1 VVSFFRISNEHWILV
16 IGHCLSRALSRGTLG
31 PYPRPSSRDASMKA
45 VLKKYWGF
53 DDFLPLQEEA
63 IKCVLSGRDS
73 IVVLPTGGGKSLCF
87 QAPAMA
93 MDGLAIVVSPLISLM
108 KDQVDAL
115 SECGVAAVRI
125 DSTLTG
131 REKSETFSRIRR
143 GEVKIVYLS
152 PERIMT
158 EGFTEFLRDT
168 PLSFI
173 AIDEAHCISHWGHD
187 FRPEYRQL
195 GRLKR
200 CFPGVALHSYTATA
214 TEPVRKDIAL
224 QLGLKNPEVLVGSF
238 DRPNLIYRA
247 CRRTSR
253 LKQVCRVLDKHP
265 GDSGIVYCIRRR
277 DVDDLC
283 AALRERGYRAVPYHA
298 GMTAGDRKQNQ
309 DDFIAEKIDIIVAT
323 IAFGMGIDKSNVRY
337 VIHTGM
343 PKSLEHYQQESG
355 RAGRDGL
362 DAECHLFYSGGDYA
376 VWKSLIGDLE
386 PEVHAI
392 ALEKLSRMYDYCTG
406 ITCRHKA
413 LLEYFG
419 QTLEGNNCGACDA
432 CLDELSLI
440 EGSLVIARKILSCVV
455 RLRERF
461 GGDYTAQVLTGSQD
475 KRILQNSHDRL
486 STYGLLSEFSRNVVR
501 GWIEQLVSQGYIRKS
516 EDYGV
521 LKVPPA
527 GWRVMKGE
535 ETPRLLKPP
544 EKKARAAVSR
554 AIKDSWEG
562 VDRGLFEALRE
573 LRSGIAAKKGLPA
586 YIVFGD
592 AALRDMARR
601 RPSTRAGFLQ
611 VTGVGEKKCR
621 RYGDDFLE
629 LIKDYCVS
637 HGLEVE

>member
-1 VVSFFRISNEHWILV
+1 
-16 IGHCLSRALSRGTLG
+16 
-31 PYPRPSSRDASMKA
+31 MKEII
-45 VLKKYWGF
+45 KKYWGF
-53 DDFLPLQEEA
+53 DGFLPLQKEA
-63 IKCVLSGRDS
+63 IHCVLSGRDS

-93 MDGLAIVVSPLISLM
+93 MEGLAIVVSPLISLM

-115 SECGVAAVRI
+115 LECGVAAARI

-131 REKSETFSRIRR
+131 REKSEIFSLIRR

-152 PERIMT
+152 PERMMM
-158 EGFTEFLRDT
+158 EGFTGFLRDT

-195 GRLKR
+195 GRLKI
-200 CFPGVALHSYTATA
+200 CFPGVALHAYTATA

-224 QLGLKNPEVLVGSF
+224 QLGLENPEVLVGLF

-253 LKQVCRVLDKHP
+253 LQQVCRVLEKHP
-265 GDSGIVYCIRRR
+265 GESGIIYCIRRK
-277 DVDDLC
+277 DVDKLC
-283 AALRERGYRAVPYHA
+283 AALCERGYRAAPYHA
-298 GMTAGDRKQNQ
+298 GMTDGDRKQNQ
-309 DDFIAEKIDIIVAT
+309 DCFIAEKIDIIVAT

-362 DAECHLFYSGGDYA
+362 DAECRLLYSGGDYA
-376 VWKSLIGDLE
+376 VWKSLIGDLD
-386 PEVHAI
+386 PEASAVAI
-392 ALEKLSRMYDYCTG
+392 EKLSRMYEYCAG

-419 QTLEGNNCGACDA
+419 QTLEGDNCGACDA
-432 CLDELSLI
+432 CLDELSLV

-461 GGDYTAQVLTGSQD
+461 GGDYTAQILTGSQD
-475 KRILQNSHDRL
+475 KRILQNAHNRL

-516 EDYGV
+516 EEYGV

-527 GWRVMKGE
+527 GWRVIRGE

-554 AIKDSWEG
+554 AIQDSWEG

-573 LRSGIAAKKGLPA
+573 LRSEIAAQKHLPA

-621 RYGDDFLE
+621 RYGDDFLD
-629 LIKDYCVS
+629 LIKEYCAS